1 MDRDKFSAIL
11 SLIVP
16 QVVQLIVEKNGIDET
31 AATQAFY
38 NSKVYRALENVDT
51 AVWHFSALT
60 LYNMYKEEKETGSFV
75 FPKEAA

>member
-1 MDRDKFSAIL
+1 MDDNKFSSII

-16 QVVQLIVEKNGIDET
+16 QVIQLIVENDDIDET
-31 AATQAFY
+31 YAIQEFY
-38 NSKVYRALENVDT
+38 NSKVYKALENADT

-75 FPKEAA
+75 FPEEAA